1 MIFSAVQVLLWFQS
15 YFYWMWH
22 DMSPFGELFG
32 SSWCYHLLGFSLAIY
47 ITACWGL
54 VSSWP

>member
-1 MIFSAVQVLLWFQS
+1 
-15 YFYWMWH
+15 MWH